1 MLCWI
6 VRWFVYIF
14 LGRVVENIDG
24 VGDDSTKMLESS
36 DGVVDGCK
44 ETGE

>member
-1 MLCWI
+1 MLDSTEEC
-6 VRWFVYIF
+6 VF
-14 LGRVVENIDG
+14 LGWVVENIDG
-24 VGDDSTKMLESS
+24 VGDDSTKMLEAS